1 MTPDEARQKAD
12 AILGDQVADLII
24 AVSSHSRLVYA
35 DARKAVAD
43 AIAAALLEAAG
54 EWNAD
59 MDAAPRDG
67 TRILG
72 ARSGGHDIDV
82 IFWTGGNWFGQSNEI
97 SMWAAFPPT
106 HWRDLPAP
114 PEQKP

>member
-54 EWNAD
+54 EWQPIET
-59 MDAAPRDG
+59 APRDR

-72 ARSGGHDIDV
+72 TRLGGHDIDV
-82 IFWTGGNWFGQSNEI
+82 IFWTGGNWFSQSNEI

-114 PEQKP
+114 PDATT